1 MINWFSV
8 NFVVTVISFLVI
20 SSQNAAA
27 FIESHQPS
35 NAILLSQNPM
45 TKPSDADLKKA
56 ELLYRSGL
64 EKAQQY
70 LYPEAVQDF
79 SEAIK
84 IHPLFTTAYISR
96 AQNQPITD
104 EGRKLAIQDFKMVI
118 EIHKSQGTL
127 ESIPLMEQEIKTLES
142 EMGQK

>member
-1 MINWFSV
+1 MINQSSI
-8 NFVVTVISFLVI
+8 NLVVTVISSLVI
-20 SSQNAAA
+20 SSQNAEA
-27 FIESHQPS
+27 FTESRPPS
-35 NAILLSQNPM
+35 NAILLSQNTM

-56 ELLYRSGL
+56 DLLYRSGL
-64 EKAQQY
+64 EKAQQR

-84 IHPLFTTAYISR
+84 IHPLFTAAYVSR
-96 AQNQPITD
+96 AQMQPITD
-104 EGRKLAIQDFKMVI
+104 EGRKLAIQDFKTVI